1 MPVLTPIRP
10 SVPFYHLLCTPGL
23 GSKTSSVVSVA
34 RWPPGAPAR
43 PWPLRENT
51 CSTSDRSGP
60 SSLCELQPGLLP
72 GPVLHSTPSQGPHF
86 MCTQALVWSLLW
98 GTQPLTVG
106 FKSGAGKLSTL
117 EPGVNRNHKKG
128 SESTCWSEPSS
139 FAHIPHSGSLH
150 FITEFSP
157 WRLAT
162 IYRENLQEAH

>member
-1 MPVLTPIRP
+1 M
-10 SVPFYHLLCTPGL
+10 
-23 GSKTSSVVSVA
+23 A
-34 RWPPGAPAR
+34 RGAPAR
-43 PWPLRENT
+43 PWLLRENSW
-51 CSTSDRSGP
+51 STSDGSGP
-60 SSLCELQPGLLP
+60 KAALCGLQPGLLP

-86 MCTQALVWSLLW
+86 MCTQTLVWSLLW

-139 FAHIPHSGSLH
+139 FTHIPHSGSLH

-162 IYRENLQEAH
+162 IYREKLQEAG